1 MRSRIET
8 ALPLRILSDK
18 STTLDDTVLGYLTLT
33 PVFLLLGFVIL
44 LPVLWAVY
52 NSFFAISTL
61 NPAQEYVGLQNY
73 QKLLTEDPEFWASLG
88 RAAYFAVGST
98 LFQLAV
104 AVPTA
109 LLLNKKLTGMSVA
122 RAIALLPYLIPTIV
136 VGLSFEWMMHPKL
149 GVFTALLQGVGLIT
163 EPIEF
168 FGDAFWA
175 MPALIVANSWKFTS
189 FMTIIFLARLQAIPD
204 NHYEAAK
211 MCGANSW
218 EMFRD
223 ITFPHLRSVILLAVL
238 LRGVFMFN
246 KFDIIWIL
254 TEGGPNFATTTLPVY
269 IYRIA
274 FTQFKL
280 GEALAASTLLFVIL
294 VAGGIVYLRVF
305 DPTEEVDA

>member
-1 MRSRIET
+1 MRSRLET
-8 ALPLRILSDK
+8 AVSSTLRRRLSVE
-18 STTLDDTVLGYLTLT
+18 TDDAVLGYLTLA

-52 NSFFAISTL
+52 NSFFSISTL
-61 NPAQEYVGLQNY
+61 NPAQEYIGLQNY
-73 QKLLTEDPEFWASLG
+73 QQLLTADPKFWASLG

-98 LFQLAV
+98 LVQLLV
-104 AVPTA
+104 AIPTA
-109 LLLNKKLTGMSVA
+109 LLLNKKMTGMSVA

-149 GVFTALLQGVGLIT
+149 GVFTALLQWVGLIDQ
-163 EPIEF
+163 PIEF

-175 MPALIVANSWKFTS
+175 MPALILANSWKFTS
-189 FMTIIFLARLQAIPD
+189 FMTIIFLARLQAIPN

-223 ITFPHLRSVILLAVL
+223 ITLPHLRSVILLAVL
-238 LRGVFMFN
+238 LRGIFMFN

-274 FTQFKL
+274 FVDFKL

-294 VAGGIVYLRVF
+294 VIGGMLYLRAF
-305 DPTEEVDA
+305 DPTEEVET